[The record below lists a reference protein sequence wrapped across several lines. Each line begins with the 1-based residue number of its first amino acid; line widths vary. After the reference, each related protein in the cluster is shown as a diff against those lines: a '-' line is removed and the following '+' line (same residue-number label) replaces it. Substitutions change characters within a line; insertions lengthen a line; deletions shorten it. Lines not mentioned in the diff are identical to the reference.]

1 MLPEEEANVQRECAQ
16 LRRDLEFCQSEIE
29 RLRAKLVISNDNEN
43 DITASNTSEP
53 PENTGLMTSLAQDL
67 QKGGIIMSK
76 QLRDVSAD
84 PLKPDLS
91 SITLNNQ
98 SRNAATL

>member
-43 DITASNTSEP
+43 DITATAANTSQP

-67 QKGGIIMSK
+67 
-76 QLRDVSAD
+76 
-84 PLKPDLS
+84 
-91 SITLNNQ
+91 
-98 SRNAATL
+98 